1 MSEDNAVNS
10 PKPQNAD
17 TVMSADAAALVQA
30 KRDRGVS
37 ESVRAPSSARAPAP
51 AAGDR
56 LRDVT
61 KGVVGG
67 KSPAEQGGLLGG
79 IESASPPAPPAAAT
93 APAPDHL
100 VGLAFSGG
108 GIRSATFSLGVLQR
122 MAMLNLLERI
132 DLLSSVSGG
141 GYISAW
147 LSAWIKRTSLRE
159 VASELK
165 RCPESSGIEPKQVQW
180 LRRYSNYLTPRVGA
194 LSLDALTVAAT
205 YLRNVLLNM
214 TIIAACVSVLVL
226 VPMLLIQP
234 TLHLLGSAP
243 LAGWLAAGFGSFAL
257 LATAFQLSP
266 AMSRRPG
273 GARSRIVYASV
284 VAPGFLSAYF
294 GAPWLATA
302 AAWDHWL
309 LACGIAVVVVIVL
322 MAIAVV
328 VLSIISRSNGIAAS
342 GPAVSQNTHM
352 WYVLATLISVPVGFA
367 MLYGLAHAWLSFP
380 PQNQIENAALM
391 LMAGPPLLVGVVA
404 LTVTLWIGL
413 MGRAYPE
420 MYREWWS
427 RVGGAL
433 IAICAA
439 WIAWCAL
446 AIFIPKVVAAVEMWV
461 KGAMAAGWFG
471 ALGAALGLVRSFSSS
486 STATKTLPRFA
497 NLAVTIA
504 SIVLIALAIAVA
516 CGVHV
521 LLGAIGGYA
530 GTSFFENVANWTWLV
545 PGAFSAQPS
554 TWLHALPP
562 AWMLLLISVFVAGLL
577 GWRVDINRF
586 SLHDMYKNRLIRCY
600 LGASNPQRAPNLF
613 TGFDPADDIALADL
627 APLVRGATPDE
638 PLRAQPQRP
647 FHIFNTAL
655 NLVHGS
661 ELSWQER
668 KAALFVFTPT
678 FCGFNLSPASG
689 DKPLSAN
696 TREVAGNE
704 AHEQAFRPTALY
716 ADGASGSEQA
726 QYTTHADN
734 NMPTSVTNGNR
745 TGFTLGMAMA
755 TSGAAVS
762 PNMGANSQPALAMLM
777 TIFNIRLGRWCPNP
791 AGDDWRRASPKSNLA
806 WLIAEAT
813 GNTNESSSYVYLS
826 DGGHFENTAVYELVR
841 RRCSHIVMVDAGADP
856 ARAFED
862 LGNLIRKCRVD
873 LAAEIDLNVDDLYA
887 LPNGRSKAG
896 FISGTITYASGAGR
910 ATGKILLIKP
920 TLGDALAEP
929 ADIYNYA
936 RGDSSFPQQT
946 TLDQWFDE
954 SQFESYRFLGS
965 ALTKAAFETHADF
978 FS

>member
-1 MSEDNAVNS
+1 MKS

-17 TVMSADAAALVQA
+17 AVMSADAAALVQA
-30 KRDRGVS
+30 KRDTATS
-37 ESVRAPSSARAPAP
+37 ETTRVPRSGRPAP
-51 AAGDR
+51 GGER
-56 LRDVT
+56 LRVAPQA
-61 KGVVGG
+61 GAGG
-67 KSPAEQGGLLGG
+67 EAPPDQGALLGG
-79 IESASPPAPPAAAT
+79 KLPPVPPGVAA

-122 MAMLNLLERI
+122 LAMLDHLGRI

-147 LSAWIKRTSLRE
+147 LSAWIKRAPSLKA
-159 VASELK
+159 VNDALK
-165 RCPESSGIEPKQVQW
+165 QCPESSGIEPAQVQW

-205 YLRNVLLNM
+205 YVRNVLLNL
-214 TIIAACVSVLVL
+214 TILTACVSVLVL
-226 VPMLLIQP
+226 IPMLLIQP
-234 TLHLLGSAP
+234 ALHLLGNAA
-243 LAGWLAAGFGSFAL
+243 LAGWLAVIFGSIAL
-257 LATAFQLSP
+257 LATALQLSP
-266 AMSRRPG
+266 AMSTKPVW
-273 GARSRIVYASV
+273 AKSRIVYASV

-294 GAPWLATA
+294 GSPWLATA
-302 AAWDHWL
+302 GGWEHWP
-309 LACGIAVVVVIVL
+309 LACGVGVALVIAL
-322 MAIAVV
+322 MALAT
-328 VLSIISRSNGIAAS
+328 VLLAIIDGKNTAAGS
-342 GPAVSQNTHM
+342 GPLVSRYTH
-352 WYVLATLISVPVGFA
+352 WGYVPATLISVPVGFA
-367 MLYGLAHAWLSFP
+367 MLYGLAHAWLSFA
-380 PQNQIENAALM
+380 PQNPMENAALM

-446 AIFIPKVVAAVEMWV
+446 AIFIPAHLKAWVAEASMWV

-471 ALGAALGLVRSFSSS
+471 ALGTVLGLVRSFSGSA
-486 STATKTLPRFA
+486 TATKTLPPLA
-497 NLAVTIA
+497 NLAAVLA
-504 SIVLIALAIAVA
+504 SVVLIALAIAVA
-516 CGVHV
+516 CFVHA
-521 LLGAIGGYA
+521 LLGWIGTHAA
-530 GTSFFENVANWTWLV
+530 GPAFFDNVGSWTWLV
-545 PGAFSAQPS
+545 PGEFSAQPS
-554 TWLHALPP
+554 TWLLALPP
-562 AWMLLLISVFVAGLL
+562 AWVLLLISIAVAALL

-600 LGASNPQRAPNLF
+600 LGASNAQRAPNLF

-627 APLVRGATPDE
+627 APLVPGATPDE

-661 ELSWQER
+661 ELAWQER
-668 KAALFVFTPT
+668 KAALFVLTPT
-678 FCGFNLSPASG
+678 FCGFNLAPATG

-696 TREVAGNE
+696 TRAVAGSNE

-716 ADGASGSEQA
+716 GDSASGSEQA
-726 QYTTHADN
+726 RYTTHAGT
-734 NMPTSVTNGNR
+734 NMPMSVANGNR

-791 AGDDWRRASPKSNLA
+791 AGTDWRRASPRSNLA

-856 ARAFED
+856 TRAFED
-862 LGNLIRKCRVD
+862 VGNLIRKCRVD
-873 LAAEIDLNVDDLYA
+873 LAAEIDLNIADLYA
-887 LPNGRSKAG
+887 LPGGRSKAG
-896 FISGTITYASGAGR
+896 FITGTVTYAAGPGR

-920 TLGDALAEP
+920 TLGEALAEP

-936 RGDSSFPQQT
+936 RGDGTFPQQT

-965 ALTKAAFETHADF
+965 ALTGAAFEAHADF